1 LRATVRLREAKLLT
15 RNEVEFRLYRK
26 FSAEA
31 SIAFDA
37 EALEDKPPERPKSED
52 PPGQ

>member
-1 LRATVRLREAKLLT
+1 MREGKLLI

-31 SIAFDA
+31 SIAFDKDEV
-37 EALEDKPPERPKSED
+37 EAKPGPD
-52 PPGQ
+52 PSPNTEPRQ